1 MAVSKC
7 EVERIGGGFMKMKT
21 ALNDEIIGGAISIIV
36 AAIVAYLLVGYAG
49 VSAAT
54 AAVISLVFVGGLTYA
69 FYRLYTKGHEAPG
82 MTSDEIDA
90 SLTASALF
98 AAVGMAMG
106 GLNIKELFTNG
117 LIKAAEAAASGGTA
131 ATATPASSILVIIAQ
146 YVVLTMLIFGG
157 VYVLGQKIA
166 LWLSE
171 RNRV

>member
-1 MAVSKC
+1 
-7 EVERIGGGFMKMKT
+7 MKMKT
-21 ALNDEIIGGAISIIV
+21 AVSDEIVGGAIAIV
-36 AAIVAYLLVGYAG
+36 AAAIVAYLLVGYAG

-54 AAVISLVFVGGLTYA
+54 AAVISLVFVGGFSYGL
-69 FYRLYTKGHEAPG
+69 YRLYTKGHEVPG

-117 LIKAAEAAASGGTA
+117 LIKAAEAAASGSATA
-131 ATATPASSILVIIAQ
+131 AAATTTPAAGVLVLIAQ

-171 RNRV
+171 RNRA